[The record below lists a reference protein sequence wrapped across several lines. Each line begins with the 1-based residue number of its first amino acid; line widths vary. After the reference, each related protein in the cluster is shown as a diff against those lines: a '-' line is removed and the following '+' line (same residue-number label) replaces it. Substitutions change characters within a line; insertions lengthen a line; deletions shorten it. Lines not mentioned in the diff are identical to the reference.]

1 MGRREELKMGAIK
14 KVLEVMNMFIILNLV
29 MASHVELIKLYT
41 LNTCSLLYVISTSI
55 KLFS

>member
-1 MGRREELKMGAIK
+1 MGRREELKMGGMK

-41 LNTCSLLYVISTSI
+41 LNACSLLYVISTSI

>member
-1 MGRREELKMGAIK
+1 MGRREELKMGAMK